1 MCYKGTM
8 PVIFE
13 IGNVSTLVH
22 ADTKTLAS
30 LRGALSFRAR
40 VGRAGSAILSMGE
53 VVPGKQA
60 VRFATGLMRFV
71 IDQWAKPLGVE
82 YALSD
87 RRQVP
92 LADPARSTS
101 TDWLRDYQQD
111 AISAARKVPRGIFSH
126 PTGTGKGEIVVAL
139 CAIRPVPTVIIVP
152 NEPLLQQIVERFKA
166 RQMQVVP
173 TIYGGGFHQISD
185 LVVCTYQALNEAK
198 RFPWERYQQVIFDEV
213 HGAASPT
220 CQTLMNKFVSAYYR
234 YGLSATAMLRA
245 DQKHYYVIGAF
256 GPVLHKITFKE
267 AVTALKAV
275 AAPQVVYLPY
285 QHEPTDASLAVW
297 HDAYMGA
304 IANNQPR
311 NAAAF
316 SAIQSAPKPI
326 MVFTK
331 SLQHARHV
339 YETLRDRNPSG
350 FRLALATGETGKGE
364 NNKTLSLV
372 RGGHVDVLV
381 CTDVFQQGVDVPAV
395 ASMMNLA
402 GGKAAIPV
410 IQKVGRAARRY
421 ADGKEIKTEFP
432 VYDFADIGCGCAGAA
447 HRDCAM
453 LITHFL
459 DRKSHYGKLR

>member
-1 MCYKGTM
+1 M

-13 IGNVSTLVH
+13 IGNVSTLAH
-22 ADTKTLAS
+22 ADAKTLAS

-53 VVPGKQA
+53 PVPGKSA
-60 VRFATGLMRFV
+60 VRFATGMMRFV
-71 IDQWAKPLGVE
+71 MDQWIKPLGVE

-92 LADPARSTS
+92 RADPARCTS

-111 AISAARKVPRGIFSH
+111 AISAARKMPRGIFSH
-126 PTGTGKGEIVVAL
+126 PTGTGKGELVVAL
-139 CAIRPVPTVIIVP
+139 YAIRPLPTVIIVP

-166 RQMQVVP
+166 RLNVAP
-173 TIYGGGFHQISD
+173 TVYGGGFHQISD
-185 LVVCTYQALNEAK
+185 LVVCTYQALNEAQ
-198 RFPWERYQQVIFDEV
+198 RFPWDRYQQVIYDEV

-220 CQTLMNKFVSAYYR
+220 CQTLMNRFVNAYYR

-267 AVTALKAV
+267 AVTDLKAV

-285 QHEPTDASLAVW
+285 QHEPTDTSLAVW
-297 HDAYMGA
+297 HDAYMAA
-304 IANNQPR
+304 ISNNQPR
-311 NAAAF
+311 NAAAI

-331 SLQHARHV
+331 SVEHARSI
-339 YETLRDRNPSG
+339 YARLRDRNPSG
-350 FRLALATGETGKGE
+350 FRTALATGETGKAENAQTLANIKRGE
-364 NNKTLSLV
+364 L
-372 RGGHVDVLV
+372 DILV
-381 CTDVFQQGVDVPAV
+381 CTDVFQQGVDVPVV

-421 ADGKEIKTEFP
+421 SEGKEIKTEFP
-432 VYDFADIGCGCAGAA
+432 VYDFADIGCGCAGSA

-453 LITHFL
+453 LISHFL